1 MTIDVHRQAD
11 VGMASKGLRYLRGI
25 AELPEQADVAVS
37 QGMKVG
43 HVALIV
49 AIKNVVPFQI
59 AP

>member
-1 MTIDVHRQAD
+1 
-11 VGMASKGLRYLRGI
+11 MASKGLRYLRGI